1 MSEKKSFFVTKKL
14 FAVVVLSFLLT
25 MLFGMSVFAAPAAP
39 SGLRQ
44 TSAYTSSAKVVW
56 NAVVG
61 KNIRYHVQYST
72 DNRNFSDASTYDSS
86 YPEIYKSNLST
97 GSTYYFKVRAYE
109 YVYGKPNDYSAWSP
123 SFEAVTVPDR
133 VKSENL
139 NQSSAKTNSITL
151 NWSPV
156 TGATRYQVY
165 RVDGSAQIYAATT
178 TSPSVTIGN
187 LKTGTS
193 NSFKIYAERVSSSG
207 YEARNDSYAFINT
220 KTMPGTVTGIKVT
233 NSYPHSNKVALA
245 WNRAEN
251 AKGYQIAV
259 YTMKNKKTGKT
270 LNVSSSSYNTIKMN
284 QKSFYKVKVRAYIQ
298 LNNGKNLYG
307 NWGSTY
313 LANQQEVKVRNVSGG
328 LTASWPKV
336 TGATNYT
343 VYASDKSKK
352 GYKKVSTTKS
362 SSYTLKKFKGKKLKK
377 GKTYYFYVIANKK
390 VNGKTY
396 KSVGSWYYGMTYRY

>member
-1 MSEKKSFFVTKKL
+1 MSEKKSIFVTKKL

-44 TSAYTSSAKVVW
+44 TSAYTNTAKIVW

-61 KNIRYHVQYST
+61 KNIRYNVQYST
-72 DNRNFSDASTYDSS
+72 DNRNFSDASTYDNS

-97 GSTYYFKVRAYE
+97 GSTYYFRVRAYE

-123 SFEAVTVPDR
+123 SLEVVTVPDR
-133 VKSENL
+133 VKTENL
-139 NQSSAKTNSITL
+139 SQSAAKTSSISL

-165 RVDGSAQIYAATT
+165 RVDGSAQILAATT

-187 LKTGTS
+187 LKTGT
-193 NSFKIYAERVSSSG
+193 NNYLRVYAERVSSSG
-207 YEARNDSYAFINT
+207 YVARNDSSAYIYANT
-220 KTMPGTVTGIKVT
+220 LPGTVTGIKVT
-233 NSYPHSNKVALA
+233 NSYPYSNKAALA
-245 WNRAEN
+245 WNRADN

-270 LNVSSSSYNTIKMN
+270 LNVSGNSYNTIKMD

-298 LNNGKNLYG
+298 LSSGKKIYG

-313 LANQQEVKVRNVSGG
+313 VANQQIVKVRNVSGG

-343 VYASDKSKK
+343 VYVSDKAKK

-362 SSYTLKKFKGKKLKK
+362 SSYTLKKFKSKSLKK
-377 GKTYYFYVIANKK
+377 GKNYYFYVVANKK
-390 VNGKTY
+390 VKSKTY
-396 KSVGSWYYGMTYRY
+396 KSFPQYRFYQTYR

>member
-1 MSEKKSFFVTKKL
+1 MSEKKSFFVIKKL
-14 FAVVVLSFLLT
+14 FAVVVLSFL
-25 MLFGMSVFAAPAAP
+25 MIMMFGMSVFAAPAAP

-44 TSAYTSSAKVVW
+44 TPAYTSSVEVAW
-56 NAVVG
+56 DAVVG

-72 DNRNFSDASTYDSS
+72 DNRNFSDAATYDYSFPS
-86 YPEIYKSNLST
+86 IRKSNLST
-97 GSTYYFKVRAYE
+97 GSTYFFRVRAYE
-109 YVYGKPNDYSAWSP
+109 YSYGKPNDYGTWSP
-123 SFEAVTVPDR
+123 SFEVVTAPD
-133 VKSENL
+133 KIKTDSL
-139 NQSSAKTNSITL
+139 SQSSAKTNSITL

-187 LKTGTS
+187 LKTGT
-193 NSFKIYAERVSSSG
+193 NNYFRVYAERVSSSG
-207 YEARNDSYAFINT
+207 YEARNDSYAYIYANT
-220 KTMPGTVTGIKVT
+220 LPGTVTGIKVT

-245 WNRAEN
+245 WNRAGN
-251 AKGYQIAV
+251 ANGYQITV

-270 LNVSSSSYNTIKMN
+270 LNVSSSSYNTIKMD

-298 LNNGKNLYG
+298 LNNGKKIYG

-313 LANQQEVKVRNVSGG
+313 VANQQIVKVRNVSGG
-328 LTASWPKV
+328 LKASWPKV

-343 VYASDKSKK
+343 VYVSDKLKK

-362 SSYTLKKFKGKKLKK
+362 TSYTLKKFKSKSLKK
-377 GKTYYFYVIANKK
+377 GKSYYFYVVANKK
-390 VNGKTY
+390 VKSKTY
-396 KSVGSWYYGMTYRY
+396 KSVPQYSFYQTYR

>member
-14 FAVVVLSFLLT
+14 FTVVVLSFLLAM
-25 MLFGMSVFAAPAAP
+25 MLGISVFAAPAAP
-39 SGLRQ
+39 SGFRQ
-44 TSAYTSSAKVVW
+44 TSAYTNTVKIVW

-72 DNRNFSDASTYDSS
+72 DNRNFSDASTYDTS
-86 YPEIYKSNLST
+86 YPEIYKSNLSP
-97 GSTYYFKVRAYE
+97 GSTYYFKVMAYE
-109 YVYGKPNDYSAWSP
+109 YSYGKPNDNGAWSP

-133 VKSENL
+133 IKAESL
-139 NQSSAKTNSITL
+139 NQSAAKTSSISLT
-151 NWSPV
+151 WSPA

-165 RVDGSAQIYAATT
+165 KVDGSAQVSAATT
-178 TSPSVTIGN
+178 TTPSVTIGN

-193 NSFKIYAERVSSSG
+193 NYLRVYAERVSSSG
-207 YEARNDSYAFINT
+207 YVARNDYSAYIYANT
-220 KTMPGTVTGIKVT
+220 LPGTVSGIKVT
-233 NSYPHSNKVALA
+233 NSYPYSNKVALA
-245 WNRAEN
+245 WNRGGN

-270 LNVSSSSYNTIKMN
+270 LNVSSNSYNTIKMD

-298 LNNGKNLYG
+298 LNNGKKVYG

-313 LANQQEVKVRNVSGG
+313 VANQQIVKVRNVSGG

-343 VYASDKSKK
+343 VYVSDKAKK
-352 GYKKVSTTKS
+352 GFKKVSTTKS
-362 SSYTLKKFKGKKLKK
+362 SSYTLKKFKGKSLKK
-377 GKTYYFYVIANKK
+377 GKNYYFYVVANKK
-390 VNGKTY
+390 VKSKTY
-396 KSVGSWYYGMTYRY
+396 KSVPQYSFYQTYR

>member
-1 MSEKKSFFVTKKL
+1 MSEKKSLFVTKKL
-14 FAVVVLSFLLT
+14 FAVVVLSFLLAM
-25 MLFGMSVFAAPAAP
+25 MLGISVFAAPAAP
-39 SGLRQ
+39 SGFRQ
-44 TSAYTSSAKVVW
+44 TYAYTNSAKVEW

-72 DNRNFSDASTYDSS
+72 DNRNFSDASTDTLN
-86 YPEIYKSNLST
+86 PNIHKSNLST
-97 GSTYYFKVRAYE
+97 GSTYYFRVRAYE
-109 YVYGKPNDYSAWSP
+109 YTYGKPNDYSAWSP

-133 VKSENL
+133 VKTESL
-139 NQSSAKTNSITL
+139 NQSAAKTSSISLT
-151 NWSPV
+151 WSPA

-165 RVDGSAQIYAATT
+165 KVDGSAQISATTT

-187 LKTGTS
+187 LKTGTR
-193 NSFKIYAERVSSSG
+193 NSFKVYAERVSSSG
-207 YEARNDSYAFINT
+207 YVARNDYSAYIYANT
-220 KTMPGTVTGIKVT
+220 LPGTVTGIKVAY
-233 NSYPHSNKVALA
+233 SYPHSNQVALA

-251 AKGYQIAV
+251 AKGYQITV

-270 LNVSSSSYNTIKMN
+270 LNVSGSSYNTIKMN

-298 LNNGKNLYG
+298 LNNGKKVYG

-313 LANQQEVKVRNVSGG
+313 VANQQEVKVRNVSGG

-343 VYASDKSKK
+343 VYASDKAKS
-352 GYKKVSTTKS
+352 GYKKVYSTKS
-362 SSYTLKKFKGKKLKK
+362 SSYTLKKYKGKKLKK

-390 VNGKTY
+390 VKGKTY

>member
-14 FAVVVLSFLLT
+14 FAVVVLSFLLAM
-25 MLFGMSVFAAPAAP
+25 MLGISVFAAPAAP

-44 TSAYTSSAKVVW
+44 TSAYTNSAKVVW

-72 DNRNFSDASTYDSS
+72 DNRNFSDAATYDSS

-97 GSTYYFKVRAYE
+97 GSTYYFRVRAYE
-109 YVYGKPNDYSAWSP
+109 SIYGKPNDYSTWSP

-133 VKSENL
+133 IKTESL
-139 NQSSAKTNSITL
+139 NQSAAKTSSISL

-178 TSPSVTIGN
+178 NSPSVTIGN

-193 NSFKIYAERVSSSG
+193 NYLRVYAERVSSSG
-207 YEARNDSYAFINT
+207 YVARNDYSAYIYANT
-220 KTMPGTVTGIKVT
+220 LPGTVTGIKVT
-233 NSYPHSNKVALA
+233 NSYPYSNKVALA

-270 LNVSSSSYNTIKMN
+270 LNVRSSSYNTIKMN
-284 QKSFYKVKVRAYIQ
+284 QKSFYKVKVRAYTQ
-298 LNNGKNLYG
+298 LNNGKKVYG

-313 LANQQEVKVRNVSGG
+313 VANQQEVKVRNVSGG

-343 VYASDKSKK
+343 VYASDKQKK
-352 GYKKVSTTKS
+352 GYKKISTTKS
-362 SSYTLKKFKGKKLKK
+362 TSYTLKKFKGKNMKK
-377 GKTYYFYVIANKK
+377 GKKYYFYVVANKK
-390 VNGKTY
+390 VKSKTY
-396 KSVGSWYYGMTYRY
+396 KSFPQYGFFQTYR

>member
-1 MSEKKSFFVTKKL
+1 MSEKKSLFVTKKL

-44 TSAYTSSAKVVW
+44 TSAYTSSAKVEW
-56 NAVVG
+56 NAVMG
-61 KNIRYHVQYST
+61 TRIYYEVQYSADKT
-72 DNRNFSDASTYDSS
+72 FNKPYS
-86 YPEIYKSNLST
+86 YKTLYPNMYKNNLST
-97 GSTYYFKVRAYE
+97 GSTYYFRVRAYE
-109 YVYGKPNDYSAWSP
+109 AETPNDVSAWSP
-123 SFEAVTVPDR
+123 SFEAVTVPD
-133 VKSENL
+133 KIKTDSL
-139 NQSSAKTNSITL
+139 SQSSAKTNSITL

-187 LKTGTS
+187 LKTGT
-193 NSFKIYAERVSSSG
+193 NNYFRVYAERVSSAG
-207 YEARNDSYAFINT
+207 YEARNDSYAYIYANT
-220 KTMPGTVTGIKVT
+220 LPGTVTGIKVT

-245 WNRAEN
+245 WNRAGN
-251 AKGYQIAV
+251 AKGYQITV

-270 LNVSSSSYNTIKMN
+270 LNVSSSSYNTIKMD

-298 LNNGKNLYG
+298 LNNGKKIYG

-313 LANQQEVKVRNVSGG
+313 VANQQIVKVRNVSGG
-328 LTASWPKV
+328 LKASWPKV

-343 VYASDKSKK
+343 VYVSDKLKK

-362 SSYTLKKFKGKKLKK
+362 TSYTLKKFKSKSLKK
-377 GKTYYFYVIANKK
+377 GKSYYFYVVANKK
-390 VNGKTY
+390 VKSKTY
-396 KSVGSWYYGMTYRY
+396 KSVPQYSFYQTYR

>member
-44 TSAYTSSAKVVW
+44 TSAYTNYAKVEW
-56 NAVVG
+56 NAVMG
-61 KNIRYHVQYST
+61 TKIYYEVQYSADKT
-72 DNRNFSDASTYDSS
+72 FNKPYS
-86 YPEIYKSNLST
+86 YKTLYPNMYKNNLST
-97 GSTYYFKVRAYE
+97 GSTYYFRVRAYE
-109 YVYGKPNDYSAWSP
+109 AENPNDVSAWSP
-123 SFEAVTVPDR
+123 SFEAVTVPD
-133 VKSENL
+133 KIKTDSLSQN
-139 NQSSAKTNSITL
+139 SAKTNSITL